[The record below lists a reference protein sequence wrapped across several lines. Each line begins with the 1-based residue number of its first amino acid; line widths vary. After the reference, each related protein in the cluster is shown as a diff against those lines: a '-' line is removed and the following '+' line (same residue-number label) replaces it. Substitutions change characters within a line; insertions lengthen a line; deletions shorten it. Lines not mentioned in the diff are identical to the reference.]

1 MMITYDHENPED
13 LAEVSL
19 RKVVAIAHS
28 RGRDQEIPEDIAK
41 PEASLL
47 HRVLVV
53 VEGVSLVL
61 QEIHEPSGPEEKPEE
76 VGEELE

>member
-1 MMITYDHENPED
+1 MIITYDHENPED

-19 RKVVAIAHS
+19 GKVVTIAHC
-28 RGRDQEIPEDIAK
+28 RGRDQEIPENVGE

-47 HRVLVV
+47 HGVLVV
-53 VEGVSLVL
+53 VKGISLVL
-61 QEIHEPSGPEEKPEE
+61 QEIHEPGGPEEKPEE